1 MELIDRSLG
10 CDNDDDDNNIKQSSM
25 IWEKN
30 IKSSQKNKE
39 NGTRLCVCDQFD

>member
-30 IKSSQKNKE
+30 IKSSQKNKK
-39 NGTRLCVCDQFD
+39 TVPVCVCDQFD